1 MFDWE
6 NTIAL
11 HEMQGNLASSHGER
25 EVSWVSRVVAGT
37 WVIFSSYDGEAHSK
51 RESV

>member
-11 HEMQGNLASSHGER
+11 HEMQGNRASSHGER
-25 EVSWVSRVVAGT
+25 EVSWVSGVVAVT
-37 WVIFSSYDGEAHSK
+37 WGIFSSYDREAHTK
-51 RESV
+51 WESV